1 MLLSDAL
8 CRMFAPLSR
17 SALREELDPFA
28 AATCSAEYPP
38 RISPFTAA
46 PSRTSSFTIAPCP
59 LCDATC
65 SAVHPCAFFASKFA
79 PFHSPKTSAASSAF
93 ARAASCSAVSPCS
106 SFPFTSAPRSSN
118 NRHTS
123 ACPHCAAVMSAVAPR
138 SSRSST
144 AAPATRSALAV
155 SASPSSHAACSGV
168 CRSCFGP
175 CREKSS
181 SSRRSALAARA
192 ARSRSPRIAAACRR
206 SAASLN
212 LGLGGRWSLIAR
224 PRRRR
229 RRVVSARVDD
239 AR

>member
-93 ARAASCSAVSPCS
+93 AA
-106 SFPFTSAPRSSN
+106 
-118 NRHTS
+118 
-123 ACPHCAAVMSAVAPR
+123 
-138 SSRSST
+138 
-144 AAPATRSALAV
+144 
-155 SASPSSHAACSGV
+155 
-168 CRSCFGP
+168 
-175 CREKSS
+175 
-181 SSRRSALAARA
+181 RRLVQ
-192 ARSRSPRIAAACRR
+192 
-206 SAASLN
+206 
-212 LGLGGRWSLIAR
+212 
-224 PRRRR
+224 
-229 RRVVSARVDD
+229 RRVPLFVLPVHVRPSLEQ
-239 AR
+239 